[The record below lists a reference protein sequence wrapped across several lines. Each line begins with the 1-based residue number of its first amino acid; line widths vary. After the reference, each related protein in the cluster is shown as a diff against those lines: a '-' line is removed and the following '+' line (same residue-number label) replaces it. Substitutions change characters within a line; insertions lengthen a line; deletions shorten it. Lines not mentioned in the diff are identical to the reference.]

1 MKIDGAVALVTGAN
15 RGLGRSIVKALA
27 KAGVPRIHAG
37 TRRSFQLPEFGS
49 PTSVLPLEL
58 DITDSDQVARAASH
72 ASDVTLLI
80 NNAGLLPHG
89 GAMSV
94 SEKDLRAALEVNLMG
109 TWKMARAFAPVIE
122 ANGGGAIVNIL
133 SLISLHNA
141 PPFAAYSAAKH
152 ASWAMTQSFRDELAG
167 TRVRVVACFPGGID
181 TDMLAGVPATKADP
195 DSVASSIVEAIM
207 RGDTEV
213 FPDRVSAMQG
223 PALLGMNKNRSH

>member
-1 MKIDGAVALVTGAN
+1 MKTDGAVALVTGAN
-15 RGLGRSIVKALA
+15 RGLGRSLVKALA

-37 TRRSFQLPEFGS
+37 ARGPFNPPDFGS
-49 PTSVLPLEL
+49 RTNVLPLDL
-58 DITDSDQVARAASH
+58 DITDSAQVARAASQ

-94 SEKDLRAALEVNLMG
+94 SEKDLRAAMEVNLMG
-109 TWKMARAFAPVIE
+109 TWRMARAFAPIIE
-122 ANGGGAIVNIL
+122 ANGGGTIVNVL

-152 ASWAMTQSFRDELAG
+152 ASWAMTQSFRDDLAG
-167 TRVRVVACFPGGID
+167 TGVRVVACFPGGID

-207 RGDTEV
+207 RGNTEI

-223 PALLGMNKNRSH
+223 PALLGIDRNRGH